1 MRIKHGKTTSI
12 EHEGDAVERDAFNAA
27 FRELGLRW
35 HWDAATFQELK
46 SIAGDGER
54 IRTYMETHAPH
65 LLKAYDAEFLASAVG
80 AVKTER
86 LDAYAGRRATRLPE
100 CADFATAQTGF

>member
-1 MRIKHGKTTSI
+1 MRIKHATTTT
-12 EHEGDAVERDAFNAA
+12 EHEGDALERDAFNHA

-46 SIAGDGER
+46 AITDDGER

-65 LLKAYDAEFLASAVG
+65 LLKAYDAQFLANAVG
-80 AVKTER
+80 AVKAER
-86 LDAYAGRRATRLPE
+86 AGAYRERRYAAE
-100 CADFATAQTGF
+100 CADFATAQMGF